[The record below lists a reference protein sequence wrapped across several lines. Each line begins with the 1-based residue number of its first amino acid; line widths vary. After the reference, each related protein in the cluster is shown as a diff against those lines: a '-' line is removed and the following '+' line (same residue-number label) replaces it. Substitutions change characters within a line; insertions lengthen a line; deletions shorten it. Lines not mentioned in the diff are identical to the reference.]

1 MRVERWA
8 RRQRN
13 KNNIILSQSTLER
26 NFVLLWLKPG
36 GGEAPFVLGRDSTS
50 ENQQGELRG

>member
-13 KNNIILSQSTLER
+13 KNNILSQSTLER

-36 GGEAPFVLGRDSTS
+36 GDEAPFVLDQDSAS
-50 ENQQGELRG
+50 EDPQGELRG